1 VLHRL
6 DEADQFP
13 LVGDELGVV
22 MRDGMVVEGEQPL
35 PLMQNTP
42 KPKPD
47 VSQSTT
53 NSFEKSGNYRTR
65 AEASVLFRASNST
78 AAAAD

>member
-42 KPKPD
+42 KPD